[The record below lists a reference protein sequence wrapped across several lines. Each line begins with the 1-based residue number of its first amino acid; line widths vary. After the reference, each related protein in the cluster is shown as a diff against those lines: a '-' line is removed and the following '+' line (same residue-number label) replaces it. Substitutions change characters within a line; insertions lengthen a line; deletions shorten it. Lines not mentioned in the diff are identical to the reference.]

1 MLSIMVRPA
10 SNTSFTAAAHRHYRD
25 AQLLR
30 KEQRLPNADHL
41 AGVAAECGLKAILTS
56 YLDGYVDGHG
66 RPNHPVHPRSRTNTG
81 PKYGHLPTLW
91 DEIAVIS
98 SGRSGN
104 AFQHVMAQ
112 GNPFHRWDVA
122 ERYAD
127 GSHIDANRA
136 DQHLTATRQVLSI
149 YQQAQI
155 DGVLP

>member
-1 MLSIMVRPA
+1 MAEPA
-10 SNTSFTAAAHRHYRD
+10 PNTSFTTAAHRHYLD

-30 KEQRLPNADHL
+30 EEQRLPNADHL

-56 YLDGYVDGHG
+56 YLDGYIDTHN
-66 RPNHPVHPRSRTNTG
+66 RPNHPEHPRTHAG

-91 DEIAVIS
+91 DEITVVS
-98 SGRSGN
+98 NGRSGS
-104 AFQHVMAQ
+104 AFHHVMAR
-112 GNPFHRWDVA
+112 GNPFQRWDVA

-127 GSHIDANRA
+127 GAHIDAARA
-136 DQHLTATRQVLSI
+136 DQHLAAAHQVLSI